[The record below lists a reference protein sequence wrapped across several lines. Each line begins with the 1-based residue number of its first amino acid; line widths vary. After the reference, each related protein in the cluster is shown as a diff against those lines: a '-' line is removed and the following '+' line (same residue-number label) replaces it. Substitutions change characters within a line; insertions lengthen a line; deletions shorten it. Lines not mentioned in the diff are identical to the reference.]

1 MNLHTNN
8 ILQSS
13 LGMLLYRVQIAN
25 CFHAGYIAFAQ
36 NKRQQAFILVTQV
49 TLVNFSYSNL
59 IYIHIKFR
67 NKGKGNRKGIKTL

>member
-36 NKRQQAFILVTQV
+36 NKRQQAFILVTL
-49 TLVNFSYSNL
+49 TDSNL

>member
-1 MNLHTNN
+1 
-8 ILQSS
+8 
-13 LGMLLYRVQIAN
+13 MLLYRVQIAN

-36 NKRQQAFILVTQV
+36 NKRQQAFILVTL
-49 TLVNFSYSNL
+49 TDSNL